1 MTWKRDSSSKRG
13 YGWQWE
19 KVRLRALKRD
29 RYLCQPCERKGFVTQ
44 ANAVDHIL
52 PKSQGGTDEL
62 ENLQAIC
69 NECHEVKTIEESG
82 GKRKP
87 RIGLDGWPV
96 GE

>member
-1 MTWKRDSSSKRG
+1 MPWKRDSSGKRG
-13 YGWQWE
+13 YGHAWV
-19 KVRLRALKRD
+19 KLRERVMRRD
-29 RYLCQPCERKGFVTQ
+29 RYLCQPCEAKGYVTL

-52 PKSQGGTDEL
+52 PKSQGGTDDM

-69 NECHEVKTIEESG
+69 NECHEEKTIAESG

-96 GE
+96 